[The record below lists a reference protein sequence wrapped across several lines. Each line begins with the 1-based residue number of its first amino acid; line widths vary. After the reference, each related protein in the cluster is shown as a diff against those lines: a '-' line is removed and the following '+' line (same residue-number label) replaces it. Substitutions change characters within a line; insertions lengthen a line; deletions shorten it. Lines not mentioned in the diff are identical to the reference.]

1 MSLRHCGWWQELADH
16 NVRVVYVHVGATTL
30 ELLQPLGTGS
40 VSSPIAKFLE
50 RNPRGGVH
58 HLCFT
63 VSQQSRQMNM
73 NPVLHILRVL
83 LQNNA
88 VK

>member
-1 MSLRHCGWWQELADH
+1 MTVALLGGVQELVEH
-16 NVRVVYVHVGATTL
+16 GVKVVYVHVGATTL

-40 VSSPIAKFLE
+40 TGSPIAKFLE

-63 VSQQSRQMNM
+63 VS
-73 NPVLHILRVL
+73 
-83 LQNNA
+83 
-88 VK
+88 